1 MQVRSEDL
9 RLFVEVLQNL
19 HPEPA
24 DLVQLRAS
32 EAQLR
37 SRMAKLQA
45 EVDGHHLQQTIKH
58 LQQAEVCWKS
68 TASSLLGCCT
78 ITQALSLYL
87 ISVAR
92 PSYRLIVTRSAAFT
106 LSSNSS
112 LKLQHCRWC
121 CCNDLASMHDMLSQ
135 SLVWKLWH

>member
-45 EVDGHHLQQTIKH
+45 EVDGHHLQQTIKQ

-68 TASSLLGCCT
+68 TASSLLCCF
-78 ITQALSLYL
+78 
-87 ISVAR
+87 
-92 PSYRLIVTRSAAFT
+92 PSP
-106 LSSNSS
+106 
-112 LKLQHCRWC
+112 KP
-121 CCNDLASMHDMLSQ
+121 
-135 SLVWKLWH
+135 